1 MRVKIMPGAR
11 VEDSSLIDRLE
22 SGDDV
27 LRAGALE
34 EVTTTR
40 EEIYLPYIVASL
52 YHLNPDIRRK
62 AATALRGIRKD
73 LVADVALL
81 ALTTEKDPEVVFDII
96 MVFLYRPKEEAI
108 AELVPYL
115 NYPDFKVR
123 SAAVDVLGALGS
135 IFGRFEMVGKLME
148 LLSDP
153 RPSVVMVTLRAL
165 AHLVESLEDVRTM
178 EMIGKNISELEEI
191 PNRMVSE
198 LASTVRRQVEGSITL
213 LKGN

>member
-1 MRVKIMPGAR
+1 MPGAR